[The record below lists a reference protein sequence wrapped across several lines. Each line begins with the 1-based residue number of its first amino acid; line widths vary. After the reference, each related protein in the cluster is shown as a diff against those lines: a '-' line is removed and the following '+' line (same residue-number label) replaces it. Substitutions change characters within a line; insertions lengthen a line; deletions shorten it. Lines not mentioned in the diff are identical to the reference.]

1 MAANYIRYEETV
13 QYEVFGPTCIKATNL
28 FEDIR
33 NDIKAES
40 KELAGFITV
49 KEYAKNLKSK

>member
-1 MAANYIRYEETV
+1 MAANFIRYEETV
-13 QYEVFGPTCIKATNL
+13 QYEVFGPTCVSAKSL
-28 FEDIR
+28 YEDIR

-49 KEYAKNLKSK
+49 REYAKNLKR

>member
-13 QYEVFGPTCIKATNL
+13 QYEVFGPTCVSAKNL
-28 FEDIR
+28 YEDIR

-49 KEYAKNLKSK
+49 REYAKNLKR